1 MRLPFTAPW
10 LLAPME
16 GVTEPCYRELLLEC
30 NPPEALG
37 GAFTEFVRVL
47 DRALPRRVLE
57 KHLGPARFA
66 APVGLQLMG
75 AHPKALEATA
85 AAAVEAGAP
94 LLDVNF
100 GCPAKGALK
109 SCAGSAALRDPA
121 LIESALQ
128 AVARGAAGAV
138 PVTAKLRAG
147 YDHADDIEQLARAAE
162 AGGAALITVH
172 CRTRLEHYAAHTD
185 WTRIARAVEAVEVPI
200 CGNGGVSS
208 HTDLE
213 AMRAATGCALVMV
226 GQAALGN
233 PWIFSGERV
242 SRARAAR
249 FLLDYAA
256 LLSDRRRT
264 RPQGVAGR
272 IKQLLRHWT
281 AGDLLGADRFDWLHE
296 KQPTALLARLEKIAG
311 RP

>member
-1 MRLPFTAPW
+1 
-10 LLAPME
+10 
-16 GVTEPCYRELLLEC
+16 
-30 NPPEALG
+30 
-37 GAFTEFVRVL
+37 
-47 DRALPRRVLE
+47 
-57 KHLGPARFA
+57 
-66 APVGLQLMG
+66 
-75 AHPKALEATA
+75 
-85 AAAVEAGAP
+85 
-94 LLDVNF
+94 
-100 GCPAKGALK
+100 
-109 SCAGSAALRDPA
+109 
-121 LIESALQ
+121 
-128 AVARGAAGAV
+128 
-138 PVTAKLRAG
+138 
-147 YDHADDIEQLARAAE
+147 
-162 AGGAALITVH
+162 
-172 CRTRLEHYAAHTD
+172 
-185 WTRIARAVEAVEVPI
+185 
-200 CGNGGVSS
+200 
-208 HTDLE
+208 
-213 AMRAATGCALVMV
+213 MRAATGCALVMV